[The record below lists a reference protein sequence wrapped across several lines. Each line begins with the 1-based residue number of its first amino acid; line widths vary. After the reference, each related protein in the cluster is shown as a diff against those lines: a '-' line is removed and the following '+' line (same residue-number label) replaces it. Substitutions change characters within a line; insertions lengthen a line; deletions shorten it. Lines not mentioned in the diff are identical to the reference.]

1 MASNINY
8 VRSTESYDDAKNRL
22 NEEQREKFNTFIA
35 SLQTSYPDVV
45 TIEGNNI
52 TIDLNDYIK
61 NNKDKVYETEVTVI
75 KTLIDEFCKANPKFS
90 NTYKEA
96 PAPKV
101 VEVVEVEDG
110 RRRKTKRSPSKKSI
124 KSKRKY

>member
-8 VRSTESYDDAKNRL
+8 VRSIESYDDAKNRL